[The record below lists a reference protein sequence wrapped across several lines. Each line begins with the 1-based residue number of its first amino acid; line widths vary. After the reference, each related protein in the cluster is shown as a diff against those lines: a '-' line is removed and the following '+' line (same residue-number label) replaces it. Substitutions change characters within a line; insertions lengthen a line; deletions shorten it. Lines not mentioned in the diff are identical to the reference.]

1 MHSAATPTFGALTL
15 TNALTA
21 SSVTLTDAAIG
32 TATATAT
39 TATTVVDSWSA
50 TTYRSAKYLVQMTE
64 GSNIQTLEVLLITFA
79 LALLKSILVAEYADV
94 INAAS
99 SLGTTDADYNGGNVR
114 LKVTAAGASVAV
126 KVHKTLIEA

>member
-64 GSNIQTLEVLLITFA
+64 GSNIQTLEVLLNVDGSNNVAIT
-79 LALLKSILVAEYADV
+79 EYADV